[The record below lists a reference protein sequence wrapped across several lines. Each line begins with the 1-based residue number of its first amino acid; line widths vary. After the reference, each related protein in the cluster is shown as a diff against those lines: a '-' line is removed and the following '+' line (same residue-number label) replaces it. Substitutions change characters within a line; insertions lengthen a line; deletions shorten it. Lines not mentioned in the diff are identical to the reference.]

1 MGRLFRERFLLKRRG
16 ISSHIRR
23 NRRCGVFGCV
33 STVLLFALIISILSP
48 VYFALPNTEAT
59 TKDPVPSTLAFNS
72 TSNTASVVLNV
83 DNPSGTFNSS
93 ANDGTNA
100 SFSISTNNAT
110 GYTVSLKVDDNGAT
124 SLSNGT
130 DSISTISTA
139 GITADNFATNT
150 WGILP
155 SKYNSA
161 NNTMNYY
168 PASTTGFIMDETSAA
183 NATANNYTV
192 GLGIKTDFTTPTGT
206 YTNSA
211 VVVEYVA
218 NPVTYSISYS
228 KNANVTTI
236 TGMPSPNP
244 QGGTISQGTTAAS
257 VTLASAPERTGY
269 TFIGWCRGT
278 SSSTNTTT
286 TDGVDVCGNAAT
298 NQFEAGQSFGIDATG
313 TSPDTYYL
321 YAMWSA
327 NSYTCTKQYR
337 LQNADGTWGEYVAD
351 GTEQIKYGATCSYSK
366 TVANYKGSANAT
378 NNSAATTSGVMNS
391 VDGITVSLD
400 LYRNT
405 FTCLI
410 RYQLQNANGSYATA
424 VTGTNSTLR
433 YGETCAWSRAAD
445 ATYKAASYSTTITAD
460 INQTVS
466 VDRNPVTCN
475 KQYRLENA
483 DGSFPT
489 SYTADGSET
498 ILYGGSCS
506 YSKTVTDYKGSANG
520 ANGSA
525 GTMTVNNVTSTQT
538 LSVSLYRN
546 TYTLTVTAG
555 ANTSGATGGGSK
567 KWGESVTVGV
577 TKAANTTCITYATPT
592 WTATA
597 GTAPAAGASSTYT
610 MPKSNATV
618 TASSTASN
626 IAQTIT
632 FKTVDATNITL
643 NNNTKTNNQTL
654 SIACGNYSI
663 SGTFPTDYNFQSWS
677 ATAGSFGS
685 ASTLSTTYT
694 VAGSATI
701 TLTGKPG
708 QCASSA
714 SCMQKVTASTCGN
727 NLTDARDGQVYGTTK
742 LVGLC
747 WMTKNL
753 NLAGGT
759 TVTPSLSHVTSNYT
773 LPASSITG
781 FNDLNG
787 GTYKAFVYNSGNTN
801 CNNNTQTL
809 GCYSYYS
816 FVAATAGTGG
826 QDLASQTDAPSDICP
841 AGWRLPKIDEFTAL
855 QDSWNTGPNGTNCEI
870 YDSYLDA
877 PFYGVHGGQIYNG
890 TRSGNNAYLWSST
903 TLWEHSAY
911 RFNFA
916 TCVSN
921 TYNTDRKYYG
931 DSVRCVADI

>member
-1 MGRLFRERFLLKRRG
+1 MR
-16 ISSHIRR
+16 
-23 NRRCGVFGCV
+23 
-33 STVLLFALIISILSP
+33 
-48 VYFALPNTEAT
+48 Y
-59 TKDPVPSTLAFNS
+59 
-72 TSNTASVVLNV
+72 
-83 DNPSGTFNSS
+83 
-93 ANDGTNA
+93 
-100 SFSISTNNAT
+100 
-110 GYTVSLKVDDNGAT
+110 
-124 SLSNGT
+124 
-130 DSISTISTA
+130 
-139 GITADNFATNT
+139 
-150 WGILP
+150 
-155 SKYNSA
+155 
-161 NNTMNYY
+161 
-168 PASTTGFIMDETSAA
+168 
-183 NATANNYTV
+183 
-192 GLGIKTDFTTPTGT
+192 
-206 YTNSA
+206 
-211 VVVEYVA
+211 
-218 NPVTYSISYS
+218 
-228 KNANVTTI
+228 
-236 TGMPSPNP
+236 
-244 QGGTISQGTTAAS
+244 
-257 VTLASAPERTGY
+257 
-269 TFIGWCRGT
+269 
-278 SSSTNTTT
+278 
-286 TDGVDVCGNAAT
+286 
-298 NQFEAGQSFGIDATG
+298 GQ
-313 TSPDTYYL
+313 
-321 YAMWSA
+321 
-327 NSYTCTKQYR
+327 
-337 LQNADGTWGEYVAD
+337 
-351 GTEQIKYGATCSYSK
+351 TCS
-366 TVANYKGSANAT
+366 
-378 NNSAATTSGVMNS
+378 
-391 VDGITVSLD
+391 
-400 LYRNT
+400 
-405 FTCLI
+405 
-410 RYQLQNANGSYATA
+410 
-424 VTGTNSTLR
+424 
-433 YGETCAWSRAAD
+433 WSRAAD
-445 ATYKAASYSTTITAD
+445 ATYKAASYSTTITANVD
-460 INQTVS
+460 QTVNVDRNTFTCKISYKYQAANGSYGNATVAVNTTKRYGEACSWSTSSISNFDSTTYKSASYTNNNITANVDQTVS
-466 VDRNPVTCN
+466 IERNTVTCN
-475 KQYRLENA
+475 KQYRLENV
-483 DGSFPT
+483 DGTFPST
-489 SYTADGSET
+489 YTTDASET

-506 YSKTVTDYKGSANG
+506 YSKTVTDYKGTANG
-520 ANGSA
+520 TNGSA
-525 GTMTVNNVTSTQT
+525 GTAAANNVTSTQT

-555 ANTSGATGGGSK
+555 TNTSGATGGGSK

-577 TKAANTTCITYATPT
+577 TKAANTTCVTYATPT
-592 WTATA
+592 WTAST

-618 TASSTASN
+618 TATSTASN
-626 IAQTIT
+626 VAQTIT

-654 SIACGNYSI
+654 SITCGSYNI

-781 FNDLNG
+781 FNGLDG

-903 TLWEHSAY
+903 TLGQDSAY